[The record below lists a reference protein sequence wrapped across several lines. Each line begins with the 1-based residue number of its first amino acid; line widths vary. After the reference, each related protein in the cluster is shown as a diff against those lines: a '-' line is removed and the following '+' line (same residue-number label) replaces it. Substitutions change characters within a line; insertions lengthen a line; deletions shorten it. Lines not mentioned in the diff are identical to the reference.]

1 MLDSLEFSPAS
12 PLKRLIRMDKT
23 NRTKDPNQPREKR
36 RSRVRTSTAA
46 MLNAEGG
53 VEKPKNTS
61 RSRKEA
67 VNQFA
72 DLTAVLSKKVVGQ
85 PAATHVIVPYIQMF
99 QAGLAPEGRPVG
111 VFLLLGPTG
120 TGKTKTVEALAEVL
134 HGSEKNVLK
143 VDCGEFQMEH
153 EVAKLIGAPPGYL
166 GHRETQPMLTQQ
178 RLNAVTSEHS
188 NLSLVLFDEI
198 EKAAPSM
205 TRLLLGVLDKGLLRL
220 GDNSTVNF
228 EKSLVFLTSNL
239 GAREMMREIN
249 PEFGFQSARSV
260 ERKDLGNKLQSI
272 ALVAV
277 RKRFSPEFVNRIDC
291 IITYQPL
298 TIESLSTILDQ
309 QITDLQKHVNT
320 RLGNRS
326 FTLEVPL
333 DARRFLLERG
343 TSSEYGAR
351 ELNRTIHRFL
361 TQPLATLVATNQV
374 DPGARVRVDVGES
387 GDKLAIRA
395 QDSEAGAAPAN
406 PTVLIV
412 DDNRDLLHFLERLMA
427 DAGWTLLTAES
438 AGEAKRLVAG
448 RRLDAALLDY
458 MLPDGNGV
466 ELGVEVVR
474 AAPNALVIVMTGTI
488 LPPEEEALCEEHNF
502 PVLRKPFLASDVMEQ
517 IRSRLAPA
525 SGVVRA

>member
-1 MLDSLEFSPAS
+1 MKEP
-12 PLKRLIRMDKT
+12 IR
-23 NRTKDPNQPREKR
+23 PEEKR
-36 RSRVRTSTAA
+36 RTRVKNPAA
-46 MLNAEGG
+46 LVQKSESLPD
-53 VEKPKNTS
+53 KPKNTQNRRRQS
-61 RSRKEA
+61 SDLAE
-67 VNQFA
+67 
-72 DLTAVLSKKVVGQ
+72 DLTAVLSQKVVGQ
-85 PAATHVIVPYIQMF
+85 PAATRVIVPYIQMY

-134 HGSEKNVLK
+134 HGAEKNVLK

-178 RLNAVTSEHS
+178 KLNAVTSEKCS
-188 NLSLVLFDEI
+188 LSLVLFDEI

-249 PEFGFQSARSV
+249 PEFGFQSAV
-260 ERKDLGNKLQSI
+260 PTEREDLTTKLQGI

-277 RKRFSPEFVNRIDC
+277 RKRFSPEFVNRIDS

-298 TIESLSTILDQ
+298 TAESLSAILDK
-309 QITDLQKHVNT
+309 QIADLQNHVNT

-326 FTLEVPL
+326 FVLDVPP
-333 DARRFLLERG
+333 DSRQFLLKKG
-343 TSSEYGAR
+343 TSNEYGAR

-361 TQPLATLVATNQV
+361 TQPLATMVATNQV
-374 DPGARVRVDVGES
+374 NPGARVWVEVDAAA
-387 GDKLAIRA
+387 DKLMIRSA
-395 QDSEAGAAPAN
+395 DSQTSVAPAN
-406 PTVLIV
+406 PTVLLV

-427 DAGWTLLTAES
+427 NDGWTLLTAES
-438 AGEAKRLVAG
+438 ATEAKRLVQTH
-448 RRLDAALLDY
+448 RPNAALLDY

-466 ELGVEVVR
+466 ELGVEFLQ
-474 AAPNALVIVMTGTI
+474 ALPEMLVIVMTGTI

-502 PVLRKPFLASDVMEQ
+502 PVLRKPFLASDVMNQ
-517 IRSRLAPA
+517 IRSRLTPA
-525 SGVVRA
+525 GVSRGA

>member
-1 MLDSLEFSPAS
+1 MREP
-12 PLKRLIRMDKT
+12 
-23 NRTKDPNQPREKR
+23 NRPEERR
-36 RSRVRTSTAA
+36 RSRAKGSSAA
-46 MLNAEGG
+46 TIRSENG
-53 VEKPKNTS
+53 VEKPKNMQG
-61 RSRKEA
+61 RARKSAPDPVE
-67 VNQFA
+67 
-72 DLTAVLSKKVVGQ
+72 DLTAVLSQKVVGQ
-85 PAATHVIVPYIQMF
+85 PAATRVIVPYIQMY

-120 TGKTKTVEALAEVL
+120 TGKTKTVEALAEIL

-178 RLNAVTSEHS
+178 KLNSVTSDKCS
-188 NLSLVLFDEI
+188 LSLVLFDEI

-228 EKSLVFLTSNL
+228 ERSLVFLTSNL

-249 PEFGFQSARSV
+249 PDFGFQSV
-260 ERKDLGNKLQSI
+260 KTPERPDLTNKLQNI
-272 ALVAV
+272 ALGAV

-298 TIESLSTILDQ
+298 TAESLSAILDL
-309 QITDLQKHVNT
+309 QISDLQRHVNT

-326 FTLEVPL
+326 FTLEVPFE
-333 DARRFLLERG
+333 ARKFLLQKG
-343 TSSEYGAR
+343 TSPEYGAR
-351 ELNRTIHRFL
+351 ELNRTIHRYL
-361 TQPLATLVATNQV
+361 TQPLATQVATNQV
-374 DPGARVRVDVGES
+374 NPGAKVRVEVADGGE
-387 GDKLAIRA
+387 KLNIRA
-395 QDSEAGAAPAN
+395 LEEDAGAAPAH
-406 PTVLIV
+406 PTVMLV

-438 AGEAKRLVAG
+438 ATEAKRLMAEHKPN
-448 RRLDAALLDY
+448 AALLDY

-466 ELGVEVVR
+466 ELGVEFLQAV
-474 AAPNALVIVMTGTI
+474 PSALVIVMTGTI

-502 PVLRKPFLASDVMEQ
+502 PVLRKPFLASDVMNQ
-517 IRSRLAPA
+517 IRSRLIPA
-525 SGVVRA
+525 AGAAVR